1 MKYIYK
7 TLLLFIA
14 STLLVGCFEEDF
26 NSPIL
31 NENAELSLMMS
42 SSDVILSQEN
52 AEADALTVSWTEPDY
67 GIVVA
72 QPNYEVKIN
81 GITAATTNELSI
93 TWTAIELNGFLLAN
107 GFEAGETIET
117 TVAVSASVGESVV
130 AADSPI
136 TITTYA
142 DQLDLTTKWG
152 LVGSATTNGWDGPDM
167 PFYQTSE
174 ANVLVAYVT
183 LNDGEVKI
191 RENNSWDGTINYG
204 DTGMDG
210 VLDVNGDNIPVT
222 AGTYKFEWNT
232 ESLEYTL
239 ESYTWGIVG
248 SATTN
253 GWDGPD
259 MPLAYDPSSDT
270 WKAVV
275 SLAAGEIKFR
285 FNNDWGLNYGD
296 TGADGTLESGGDN
309 IAVAEGSYY
318 VTVDFNTLEY
328 SLESTDVWGLVGSAT
343 PNGWDGPDV
352 EMSRDFSADNS
363 WYVNNVTL
371 IDGEMKF
378 RTNNEWTYNVGDTG
392 ADGSLEEGGD
402 NIQIS
407 AGVYDVYLNFED
419 PSAPTYTLT
428 LKN

>member
-1 MKYIYK
+1 MKYIFK
-7 TLLLFIA
+7 TLLVCIA
-14 STLLVGCFEEDF
+14 STLMVGCFEEDF

-31 NENAELSLMMS
+31 NDDAEISLMMS

-72 QPNYEVKIN
+72 QPTYEVKVN
-81 GITAATTNELSI
+81 GITATTTNELSI

-107 GFEAGETIET
+107 GSVAGETIET
-117 TVAVSASVGESVV
+117 SVAVSASLGESVIM
-130 AADSPI
+130 ANSPI

-167 PFYQTSE
+167 PFYQTSQ

-204 DTGMDG
+204 DSGMDG
-210 VLDVNGDNIPVT
+210 VLDVNGDNIAVT

-239 ESYTWGIVG
+239 ESYTWGLVG

-275 SLAAGEIKFR
+275 TLASGEIKFR

-296 TGADGTLESGGDN
+296 TGADGTMESGGDN
-309 IAVAEGSYY
+309 IVVEEGSYY
-318 VTVDFNTLEY
+318 VTVNLNTLEY

-343 PNGWDGPDV
+343 ANGWDGPDV
-352 EMSRDFSADNS
+352 QMIRDFSSDNS
-363 WYVNNVTL
+363 WYANNVTL
-371 IDGEMKF
+371 TDGEMKF

-402 NIQIS
+402 NIVIA
-407 AGVYDVYLNFED
+407 AGVYDVYLNFDD